1 MKNRRR
7 RKGPKKTH
15 RKNYKKSRTQTFDR
29 KFYSKEDIFI
39 SRMAS
44 ILQLPKGEI
53 KHLFYKRSRTTIRLN
68 HLIADPR
75 KTFRFLTQTKGWELQ
90 KINGFK
96 DTYFINNAD
105 KSVVSKTEEYLN
117 GDFYIQDLAS
127 ILSVYILD
135 PQEGEKILDMC
146 AAPGSKTTL
155 ISAMTDNKAS
165 ITAND
170 SNLPRIGKLNNV
182 LHQFGSKNVRVT
194 NEDGILIGRVTPDH
208 YDRVLLDA
216 PCSGEGRVYL
226 ASSKP
231 LRFWSIKRVKSLVS
245 VQRELLD
252 SAFRALKPGGTLV
265 YSTCTLEPDEN
276 EGVVTHLLKTFK
288 NARVESIDFVDGL
301 DVLLTKSIRP
311 GITKWS
317 GKEYHHSL
325 SKSLR
330 TVPSPEMMG
339 FYVVKIGKG

>member
-1 MKNRRR
+1 MKKKRRR
-7 RKGPKKTH
+7 SPKKTH

-44 ILQLPKGEI
+44 ILQLPKGET
-53 KHLFYKRSRTTIRLN
+53 KHLFYHRARTTIRLN

-96 DTYFINNAD
+96 DTYFVNGID
-105 KSVVSKTEEYLN
+105 KSVVSKTEEYLH

-127 ILSVYILD
+127 MLSVYVLD
-135 PQEGEKILDMC
+135 PQEGEKVLDLC

-155 ISAMTDNKAS
+155 ISALTDNKAE

-170 SNLPRIGKLNNV
+170 SDLSRVSKLKNV
-182 LHQFGSKNVRVT
+182 LHQFGSKNVKVT
-194 NEDGILIGRVTPDH
+194 NLEGMLYGKTLPDH
-208 YDRVLLDA
+208 YDRVLLDT
-216 PCSGEGRVYL
+216 PCSGGGRVYL
-226 ASSKP
+226 ASNKP
-231 LRFWSIKRVKSLVS
+231 LRFWSIKRVNFFTTIQKG
-245 VQRELLD
+245 LLD

-288 NARVESIDFVDGL
+288 NARVESIDFVEGL
-301 DVLLTKSIRP
+301 DVLLSKNIIP

-325 SKSLR
+325 IKSLR